1 MSRLLVRLRECLD
14 LHEARTGER
23 LTYEELA
30 KRTKLSRAT
39 IESLAT
45 RADYN
50 ATLRTIERVCKVLGV
65 THAELLEW
73 RREICI
79 EARWYWAPC
88 QTLAMP
94 RAS

>member
-1 MSRLLVRLRECLD
+1 MSHLLVRLRECLA

-30 KRTKLSRAT
+30 KRTHLSRAT

-45 RADYN
+45 RPDYN
-50 ATLRTIERVCKVLGV
+50 ATLRTIERVCKALGV

-73 RREICI
+73 RR
-79 EARWYWAPC
+79 
-88 QTLAMP
+88 
-94 RAS
+94 